1 MFDRLG
7 RWGAIALALA
17 ILAYAGPLASLLSAH
32 AYLAPG
38 MRTW

>member
-1 MFDRLG
+1 METPPV
-7 RWGAIALALA
+7 
-17 ILAYAGPLASLLSAH
+17 LAYAGPLTAQIQAH